1 MVDSDKSANKKYRV
15 LIGLSYPK
23 DKKIWDRLVGGENL
37 PFSERGE
44 IVDRK
49 AGAIVAMPIHVRQC
63 FLDMGAIEEY
73 KPAEKEA

>member
-1 MVDSDKSANKKYRV
+1 MAEKKFRV

-37 PFSERGE
+37 PFSKRGE

-49 AGAIVAMPIHVRQC
+49 AGTIVTMPLHVIQC
-63 FLDMGAIEEY
+63 FLDMKAIEEY
-73 KPAEKEA
+73 KPVKKGADNGS